1 MGNYKS
7 FGDSKIIP
15 NLATDKLEKFL
26 FASKAFQ
33 KNAELV
39 KVWNRIKGFA
49 YDLSPKKCHLGLGDK
64 GTTTYFSSN
73 CTSED
78 ADIVSRYFKSIQME
92 GYNNRVIKTE
102 GNGVTNY
109 EVLSVCGFRILHWI
123 YYFF

>member
-15 NLATDKLEKFL
+15 NLAADKLEKFL
-26 FASKAFQ
+26 FTTKAFQ
-33 KNAELV
+33 RNTDLV
-39 KVWNRIKGFA
+39 KVWNRVKDLV

-78 ADIVSRYFKSIQME
+78 ADIISRYFKSIQME

-102 GNGVTNY
+102 ENGVTKY
-109 EVLSVCGFRILHWI
+109 EVISSCGFRISHEI
-123 YYFF
+123 YYYY